1 MIAAMRRLHTGQEV
15 PLLPPP
21 QATERVVRKKPFL
34 FAERSRH
41 FDANVFSVVDII
53 IIVVVVVLV
62 LGAPLPLPA
71 MSSSSAACRDAAET
85 EGEENMMPLSFSP
98 VLSFFVAPQ
107 KCGGEYD
114 GMMMMMMF
122 FFFFYFYLVS
132 LARRRRRRNKKKK
145 EPKNKQTNKQTNK
158 QQTKTKTKTKTKK
171 EEEFYGRI
179 LRQRRIFRRRRGT
192 KKMEIFLLFFFR
204 FFSFLDTHTRGGRY
218 LN

>member
-1 MIAAMRRLHTGQEV
+1 LALC
-15 PLLPPP
+15 
-21 QATERVVRKKPFL
+21 VVVDVASNNINFFAWGKFKEEDDSNGDSGDEKTAYRTRSAVITTTPSDRARCAQKPFL

-53 IIVVVVVLV
+53 IIVVVVVVLV

-114 GMMMMMMF
+114 EMMMMMF
-122 FFFFYFYLVS
+122 LFFIFTFLLVS
-132 LARRRRRRNKKKK
+132 
-145 EPKNKQTNKQTNK
+145 
-158 QQTKTKTKTKTKK
+158 
-171 EEEFYGRI
+171 
-179 LRQRRIFRRRRGT
+179 
-192 KKMEIFLLFFFR
+192 FF
-204 FFSFLDTHTRGGRY
+204 
-218 LN
+218 